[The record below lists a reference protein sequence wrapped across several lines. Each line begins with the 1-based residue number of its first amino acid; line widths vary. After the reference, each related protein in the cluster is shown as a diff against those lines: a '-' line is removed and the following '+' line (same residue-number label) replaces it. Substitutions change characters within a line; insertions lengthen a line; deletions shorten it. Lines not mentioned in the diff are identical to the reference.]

1 MGALHAFEDPTMM
14 RFPATAAILAF
25 CLGGCAGPRAP
36 ATPGAG
42 PAAATS
48 APSSAASMAS
58 AGARYRCDQGFSFTV
73 RFTEDSAVLD
83 AGARGSEVL
92 LRDAGGATP
101 QQTVYSNTRMRAEFG
116 LGATGREAML
126 RYASPPLAAHCIQ
139 ES

>member
-1 MGALHAFEDPTMM
+1 MM
-14 RFPATAAILAF
+14 RLPAAAAILAL
-25 CLGGCAGPRAP
+25 CLGGCAVPRSP
-36 ATPGAG
+36 ATP
-42 PAAATS
+42 AASSST
-48 APSSAASMAS
+48 PSSAAATAS

-73 RFTEDSAVLD
+73 RFTEDSAMLD

-116 LGATGREAML
+116 LGVSGREAML

-139 ES
+139 EG